1 MDIGVGMASP
11 KVAVTARVL
20 VGSKVIFNAGKMHD
34 ESATVQSV
42 IDTALAKAAAHSE
55 RSLIFAS
62 AEAFQ
67 EDAME
72 RRGTILDAADLSDM
86 HVSDLRNQFG
96 RCFLKV
102 HAQFNEAE
110 AGTPQVASVVDALPV
125 PVKSVDLL
133 LFGLIYGVDEAW
145 KQVLLA
151 LPEAGTL

>member
-1 MDIGVGMASP
+1 
-11 KVAVTARVL
+11 
-20 VGSKVIFNAGKMHD
+20 
-34 ESATVQSV
+34 
-42 IDTALAKAAAHSE
+42 
-55 RSLIFAS
+55 
-62 AEAFQ
+62 
-67 EDAME
+67 ME

-133 LFGLIYGVDEAW
+133 LFGLIHGVDEAW

>member
-1 MDIGVGMASP
+1 MDIGGGMATP
-11 KVAVTARVL
+11 KVAVTARVF

-34 ESATVQSV
+34 ESATVQLV

-72 RRGTILDAADLSDM
+72 RRGTILDADDLSDM

-96 RCFLKV
+96 RFLKV
-102 HAQFNEAE
+102 HAQFLRSPTLLT
-110 AGTPQVASVVDALPV
+110 GTDKPRILVKIPASR
-125 PVKSVDLL
+125 
-133 LFGLIYGVDEAW
+133 
-145 KQVLLA
+145 
-151 LPEAGTL
+151 